1 MDDGTVDKIKFEHF
15 AFEKK
20 SSGSLTENA

>member
-15 AFEKK
+15 AFEKEK
-20 SSGSLTENA
+20 KAVAV